1 MEGDQ
6 PSPFCYV
13 NTSQIS
19 LFHILIIIFVVLAV
33 FLAIAALY
41 RLYMSLRMKKEIK
54 GEVNK
59 TLEQY
64 YRYIETFE
72 ENSDQPGTKRS
83 KSQLKSRPLNESL
96 EEVP

>member
-1 MEGDQ
+1 MEGDK
-6 PSPFCYV
+6 PSQFCYV
-13 NTSQIS
+13 DIEVP
-19 LFHILIIIFVVLAV
+19 LFHIIVIIAVVLAV
-33 FLAIAALY
+33 FIIIAALY

-72 ENSDQPGTKRS
+72 ENSDNPGQKRP
-83 KSQLKSRPLNESL
+83 KSQHKSRPLN
-96 EEVP
+96 